1 MNAYQDML
9 NEMRYKKAISEH
21 NRKNFSNLVAGTLQ
35 REVDERRQAERSK
48 AWDERQA
55 KFNDNVKKQEIK
67 KAYYEMNN
75 NWYYWFH

>member
-1 MNAYQDML
+1 MNAYKDMIDSLKL
-9 NEMRYKKAISEH
+9 NKIKSELAK
-21 NRKNFSNLVAGTLQ
+21 KNFSNLVAGTLQ